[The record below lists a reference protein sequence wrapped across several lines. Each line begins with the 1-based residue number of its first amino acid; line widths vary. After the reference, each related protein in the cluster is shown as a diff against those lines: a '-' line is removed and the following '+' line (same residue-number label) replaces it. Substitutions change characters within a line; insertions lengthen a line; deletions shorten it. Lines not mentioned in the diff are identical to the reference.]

1 MTVLDISSLSK
12 ALRSLQRAVDRSL
25 AEPEDEEVRDAVI
38 QRFEY
43 CYELCWKMLK
53 RILERESPVPAEVD
67 RMSFRELIREGGER
81 GIIADVDHW
90 MEYRS
95 QRSITSHIYDEKKAA
110 SVYGTALRFL
120 PDAQALLVELQA
132 RNR

>member
-1 MTVLDISSLSK
+1 MTVLDISSLIK

-81 GIIADVDHW
+81 GIIAHVEHW

-95 QRSITSHIYDEKKAA
+95 QRNITSHIYDEEKAA

-120 PDAQALLVELQA
+120 PDAQDLLVELQT